1 MIAPTMPASFARGA
15 DVQIKLD
22 AFQSHALPDAL
33 NGAAVTFSLP
43 VNEMIF
49 RLDDNPAR
57 PYLRYSAAVK
67 VFGGYQAV
75 RKYVAAVRTSLPQT
89 SLDAISCTRS
99 DIRSVHL
106 NCELTLSAFYRRDP
120 HA

>member
-1 MIAPTMPASFARGA
+1 MPAASPYNA
-15 DVQIKLD
+15 DGQFTLD
-22 AFQSHALPDAL
+22 AFQSHPFPDAL
-33 NGAAVTFSLP
+33 NSAAVTFSLP
-43 VNEMIF
+43 VSEMIF

-57 PYLRYSAAVK
+57 PYLRYSATIK

-75 RKYVAAVRTSLPQT
+75 RKYVAAVRTALPQT
-89 SLDAISCTRS
+89 SLDAMSCTRS